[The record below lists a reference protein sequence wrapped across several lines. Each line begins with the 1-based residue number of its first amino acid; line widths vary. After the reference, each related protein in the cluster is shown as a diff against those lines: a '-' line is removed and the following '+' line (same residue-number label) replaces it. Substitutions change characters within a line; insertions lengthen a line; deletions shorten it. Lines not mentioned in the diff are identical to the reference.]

1 MFEGDS
7 TPTAIDRPVH
17 DPWGTPHDSS
27 WVRYGWLVSQSVKT
41 SSHDYIAKPS
51 IRKCPRWI

>member
-17 DPWGTPHDSS
+17 DPWGTPMTQAGFDMD
-27 WVRYGWLVSQSVKT
+27 G
-41 SSHDYIAKPS
+41 
-51 IRKCPRWI
+51 